1 MGPPPKPAA
10 QRRRRNAPTAGA
22 AVLEGP
28 QRRAPKLPGSKELL
42 ASTRSWWRTVWASP
56 MASRWTPADEPA
68 LVRLAHLKDLT
79 DRELR
84 GWTVRMQVGD
94 LEHDENRPGLVRVVL
109 AGAMVSVQL
118 LAEMRQLEDRLG
130 LTPMARRRLGWELPG
145 EDDQAA
151 SADAPPDELAAARRE
166 RFTRASGAS

>member
-1 MGPPPKPAA
+1 MGPPPKPAG
-10 QRRRRNAPTAGA
+10 QRRRRNAPAAGA
-22 AVLEGP
+22 SVLEAP
-28 QRRAPKLPGSKELL
+28 ARRPAKLPGSKEMLP
-42 ASTRSWWRTVWASP
+42 ATRAWWRTIWASP

-84 GWTVRMQVGD
+84 GWTDRLMVGD
-94 LEHDENRPGLVRVVL
+94 LELDENRPGLVHVIL
-109 AGAMVSVQL
+109 AGPRVSVQL

-145 EDDQAA
+145 DEDRAA
-151 SADAPPDELAAARRE
+151 ATAPPDELEARRD
-166 RFTRASGAS
+166 RFARATGAS